1 MEIPTRLHSLHSFL
15 SFSDPEPDKSAS
27 YDSLYHLSWKELA
40 GRKADYSHVQ
50 SKVRQY
56 IYGDGSSSRPSSRQ
70 DLNRRKNSDFYGKS
84 FVLSPGRKSLSMSNI
99 VQDDKNWLH
108 SRRSS
113 VRSELK
119 SFLSA
124 KNLDDLHVS
133 VKNTSKSRE
142 SLLLYD
148 QDRISRLLEDVSDH
162 DEAGNAA
169 EDATPSEVVVEVE
182 DLLHMAMEERRGK
195 IEAKT
200 CLAELQMKHDE
211 LQKKYAAA
219 EITIDNMRYNP

>member
-1 MEIPTRLHSLHSFL
+1 
-15 SFSDPEPDKSAS
+15 
-27 YDSLYHLSWKELA
+27 
-40 GRKADYSHVQ
+40 
-50 SKVRQY
+50 
-56 IYGDGSSSRPSSRQ
+56 
-70 DLNRRKNSDFYGKS
+70 
-84 FVLSPGRKSLSMSNI
+84 MSNI
-99 VQDDKNWLH
+99 VQDDKHWLY

-113 VRSELK
+113 VKSELK

-124 KNLDDLHVS
+124 KNLDDLHIS
-133 VKNTSKSRE
+133 VKNTTKSRE

-162 DEAGNAA
+162 EEAGNTA

-195 IEAKT
+195 LEAKT

-219 EITIDNMRYNP
+219 EITIDNMRYILHFLILSNTLYINRFYRFGAPEETNADVGAEESSQEVQKFDSSLSHFHKELSDIQEQVCNLGNAQV